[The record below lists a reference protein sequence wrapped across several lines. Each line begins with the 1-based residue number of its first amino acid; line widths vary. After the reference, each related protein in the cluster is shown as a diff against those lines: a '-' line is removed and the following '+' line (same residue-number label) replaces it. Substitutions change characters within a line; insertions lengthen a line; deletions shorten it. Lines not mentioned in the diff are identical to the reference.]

1 MFLSLNNDKK
11 EKDRV
16 SQLAGIIASISTT
29 TNKAKTLLSF
39 VRASDIKHGFTRIS
53 HLHLDLPYF
62 KYTNQLMIL
71 NKSTRKEIRENTHLI
86 YPVKSLSAKCVLLR
100 RRYDCTSPSRR
111 YYHRNWLETHR
122 SFGRPRNWTAPLDPP
137 VSLIEADSIVYRLR
151 REYPVR
157 LRRG

>member
-1 MFLSLNNDKK
+1 MDVLLIVFLILLG
-11 EKDRV
+11 V
-16 SQLAGIIASISTT
+16 GII
-29 TNKAKTLLSF
+29 LLATSSMMPGIDL
-39 VRASDIKHGFTRIS
+39 RKHSYSRIS